1 MSSSFKIKNRK
12 KSPTDTRITLDAQHN
27 EKMKYFNDLKK
38 SLPSRKKNLKNLQ
51 NEFNQLKEK
60 KFNTLTDIELN
71 RYLELKENIPTYQKD
86 IEEIES
92 NKQETDYLLDTG
104 YLLCQYYDNIDNV
117 ACGKK
122 MKKKKK
128 KRKIQ
133 NKNLLLIFFNIKI
146 FLIMLLIKK
155 IQIVIQIKIQAMKIK
170 YQNKNLFLGE
180 KF

>member
-117 ACGKK
+117 ASGKK
-122 MKKKKK
+122 LKKKKEK
-128 KRKIQ
+128 KEKYKFKIC
-133 NKNLLLIFFNIKI
+133 
-146 FLIMLLIKK
+146 
-155 IQIVIQIKIQAMKIK
+155 
-170 YQNKNLFLGE
+170 Y
-180 KF
+180 